1 MPYTFFKNL
10 WETFPEKFC
19 QETFRK
25 FPENLGKIPTGNFS
39 EIFRKIVGNFFVRPS
54 VRKPPK
60 MPPGLFRKTGGF
72 FVRNRFGNGCFLH
85 KFRGKIRRVSLRS
98 PTVFRKIP
106 GEISPG
112 IPGNSG
118 GKIRGFFRFLLG
130 FTAATQGWH
139 PKKWDFLGGNS
150 GGNFVKT
157 GKPGKF
163 DRTFPG
169 KFSRKK
175 FRGKFFRNFRKF
187 SKIFVRLRKNPG
199 ILQNPLCGAG
209 YTP

>member
-118 GKIRGFFRFLLG
+118 GKIRVFFRFFLG
-130 FTAATQGWH
+130 FPAETQG
-139 PKKWDFLGGNS
+139 
-150 GGNFVKT
+150 
-157 GKPGKF
+157 
-163 DRTFPG
+163 
-169 KFSRKK
+169 
-175 FRGKFFRNFRKF
+175 
-187 SKIFVRLRKNPG
+187 
-199 ILQNPLCGAG
+199 
-209 YTP
+209 